1 MSTSD
6 LGIIRNRIL
15 SSLSPKDYGQL
26 QPSLKRVHLA
36 ASEVLFAPGNAVRY
50 VYFPNDAV
58 VSLFFGIDG
67 GRRVEVAMEGNE
79 GAVGLAAS
87 LGELRSCTLSV
98 VRDAGSALRLDA
110 NVMRQPDHPH
120 LRLQRLLNRHVNAL
134 LIQIAQAG
142 VCNRFHSVEARLAR
156 WLLMT
161 QDRVGSPNL
170 IATQKSI
177 AHMLGVRRSS
187 ITAAARQFLRR
198 KTINYSRGHIEVLDH
213 SALAASACS
222 CYDIIK
228 RQYDAFPN

>member
-1 MSTSD
+1 MSSSEQ
-6 LGIIRNRIL
+6 GIISNRIL
-15 SSLSPKDYGQL
+15 SSLSPEEYRQL
-26 QPSLKRVHLA
+26 QPNLKHVHLA
-36 ASEVLFAPGNAVRY
+36 ASEALFAPGDAVRY

-58 VSLFFGIDG
+58 ISLMLGIDG
-67 GRRVEVAMEGNE
+67 GRPVEVAMEGNE
-79 GAVGLAAS
+79 GAVGHSAA

-110 NVMRQPDHPH
+110 NVMRRRDHPH
-120 LRLQRLLNRHVNAL
+120 LRLQRLLNRNVNAL

-142 VCNRFHSVEARLAR
+142 ICNRFHSVEARLAR

-161 QDRVGSPNL
+161 QDRVKSPNL

-177 AHMLGVRRSS
+177 GHMLGVRRSS
-187 ITAAARQFLRR
+187 ITAAARRLLGRNA
-198 KTINYSRGHIEVLDH
+198 INYSRGHIEVLDH

-228 RQYDAFPN
+228 RQYDAFPD